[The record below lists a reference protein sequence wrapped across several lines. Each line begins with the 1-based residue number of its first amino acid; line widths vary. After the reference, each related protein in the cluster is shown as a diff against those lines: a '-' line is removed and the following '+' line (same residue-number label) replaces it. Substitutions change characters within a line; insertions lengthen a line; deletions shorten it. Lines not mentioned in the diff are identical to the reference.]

1 MKKITKILFV
11 CKHNRFRSRVAEA
24 YFNKIKPRKN
34 IATRGGGL
42 IVGTYPLDKTEL
54 IAAKKLGLNI
64 NGKPQALTMQKIIWA
79 DLTIIVANDIPSSL
93 FDYYRK
99 RYKKNIIIWQIQDI
113 TPGQGVKDAEV
124 IIKKIMLRVDDLV
137 KSIK

>member
-34 IATRGGGL
+34 IVTRGGGL

-54 IAAKKLGLNI
+54 IATRKLGLDI
-64 NGKPQALTMQKIIWA
+64 DGKPQALTMEKIIWA
-79 DLTIIVANDIPSSL
+79 DLTIIVADDIPSFL
-93 FDYYRK
+93 FDHYRAN
-99 RYKKNIIIWQIQDI
+99 YKKKIIIWKIKDI
-113 TPGQGVKDAEV
+113 KPSQGVKDAEV
-124 IIKKIMLRVDDLV
+124 IIKQIMSKVDRFV
-137 KSIK
+137 KSLV